1 MPEEHFS
8 ILERYGENYTEKEYV
23 TNPAIGRD
31 EQLKELLIILLT
43 PEKSAI
49 LIGYPGTG
57 KTAIVEGLAYKIQ
70 HNDVPDALKG
80 YTIINIKTASLLG
93 TMPNGE
99 SKVQLMIDELKEKEK
114 IILFIDEIHMLIG
127 STDES
132 SLDFANI
139 FKEGLGRGSIKVI
152 GATTTAEYERY
163 ILRDKAFVRRF
174 QKIEVPEPT
183 RDETVNICIGTLPKI
198 EKGTGVRLKYS
209 KYQQRV
215 IMEFL
220 TDFTSEYK
228 RVFEANARYPDVTLT
243 ILKSAFSF
251 AVFDNRKEVNIYDFE
266 KAIENTHLVYPD
278 VIKKELPIFKEKFKD
293 MYDEENGIIKEGIIL
308 PNSRDTNNTMA
319 MNIERPTTSNI
330 PNIDMSLMDG
340 IILDPVNTV
349 NNTVSTP
356 TQSVAAQVGQDYAQI
371 SNRQQVVEQPVAE
384 QQPVYNQY
392 QNVNASIVS
401 GYDNTSYINPG
412 MIANTRRET
421 LESPQKFDNTKIDG
435 MLINNPV
442 SSNNQN
448 NIDLD
453 LNSDNSNDFDDF
465 YE

>member
-70 HNDVPDALKG
+70 QNDVPDALKG
-80 YTIINIKTASLLG
+80 YTIINMKTASLLG

-99 SKVQLMIDELKEKEK
+99 SKVQLMIDELKEK

-198 EKGTGVRLKYS
+198 EKRTGAKLLYTDFKKRRL
-209 KYQQRV
+209 
-215 IMEFL
+215 MEFL
-220 TDFTSEYK
+220 TDITSEYK
-228 RVFEANARYPDVTLT
+228 RIYEIGSRYPDVTLT
-243 ILKSAFSF
+243 LLQQAFSN
-251 AVFDNRKEVNIYDFE
+251 ALFDNRNEVNINDFRLAILDS
-266 KAIENTHLVYPD
+266 KAIYPD
-278 VIKKELPIFKEKFKD
+278 VIKKELVRFN
-293 MYDEENGIIKEGIIL
+293 EEFSDIYRME
-308 PNSRDTNNTMA
+308 
-319 MNIERPTTSNI
+319 
-330 PNIDMSLMDG
+330 
-340 IILDPVNTV
+340 
-349 NNTVSTP
+349 TP
-356 TQSVAAQVGQDYAQI
+356 QRLKG
-371 SNRQQVVEQPVAE
+371 E
-384 QQPVYNQY
+384 
-392 QNVNASIVS
+392 
-401 GYDNTSYINPG
+401 
-412 MIANTRRET
+412 
-421 LESPQKFDNTKIDG
+421 
-435 MLINNPV
+435 
-442 SSNNQN
+442 
-448 NIDLD
+448 
-453 LNSDNSNDFDDF
+453 
-465 YE
+465 